1 MRKAKGLTLIELI
14 IVVAIVAI
22 LAAMTIPAYQDYV
35 ARSQVTEAFSL
46 AGDARTAVTIYHTH
60 RSTYPSDNGDAGLA
74 DPASISGRY
83 VASVTVV
90 GGSGG
95 IEVLLGNQAS
105 TKVTGQTLSMQI
117 HHAGGSLRWGCG
129 GIDTKYLPSAC
140 R

>member
-1 MRKAKGLTLIELI
+1 MLRIKGFTLIELM
-14 IVVAIVAI
+14 IVVAIIAT
-22 LAAMTIPAYQDYV
+22 LASTALPAYQDYV
-35 ARSQVTEAFSL
+35 ARSQVIEAFSL
-46 AGDARTAVTIYHTH
+46 AGDARTAVTVYHTQ
-60 RSTYPSDNGDAGLA
+60 RSVYPTNNEDAGLA
-74 DPASISGRY
+74 DPASITGRY

-105 TKVTGQTLSMQI
+105 AKITGQTLSMQI

-129 GIDTKYLPSAC
+129 GIDAKYLPSSC